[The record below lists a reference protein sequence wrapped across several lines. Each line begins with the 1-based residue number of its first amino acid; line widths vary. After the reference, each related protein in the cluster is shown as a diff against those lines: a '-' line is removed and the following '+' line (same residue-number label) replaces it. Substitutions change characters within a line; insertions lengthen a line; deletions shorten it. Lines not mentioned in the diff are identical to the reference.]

1 LRKNLYGPLFEIIYV
16 FSFIFRLAFEYYLK
30 IKLVCMNKKITE
42 NLNKEIQSLM
52 NKDFDLRKSIERS
65 EKDLIVDNIEIE
77 QLKKEKLKIKD
88 KILAKQN
95 ELKSALD
102 KTSIEL

>member
-1 LRKNLYGPLFEIIYV
+1 
-16 FSFIFRLAFEYYLK
+16 
-30 IKLVCMNKKITE
+30 MNKKITE

-95 ELKSALD
+95 ALKLALD
-102 KTSIEL
+102 KTSVELVYDK